1 VVELGG
7 EGLVVREDE
16 GGALDGL
23 DDLGHG
29 EGFAGAG
36 DAEQDLVL
44 LAGGETGDEFAD
56 GSGLVALGLVGGGE
70 LEVHLYRIAKDRFEV
85 RGTRFEGKT
94 EQLAGVGVGAGTELW
109 LVRHG
114 ETEWS
119 AAGRHTSRTDLPLT
133 ERGRERAA
141 ALGKFLAGTKFA
153 AVLRSPMRRAR
164 ETCEI
169 AGFGDVAVVDDG
181 LREWD
186 YGVYEGR
193 TTDEIQAEI
202 PGWSVW
208 NDPIV
213 GGETV
218 EQVGARADGVIARA
232 LAAAS
237 SAYGGPT
244 FQNRD
249 PSAGSGQVVGHP
261 DAAVNVALFGHAH
274 ILRIL
279 AARWIGLEAR
289 GGELFALETGS
300 VSVLGWERETRV
312 ILRWNRGF
320 EE

>member
-1 VVELGG
+1 M
-7 EGLVVREDE
+7 
-16 GGALDGL
+16 
-23 DDLGHG
+23 
-29 EGFAGAG
+29 
-36 DAEQDLVL
+36 
-44 LAGGETGDEFAD
+44 
-56 GSGLVALGLVGGGE
+56 
-70 LEVHLYRIAKDRFEV
+70 
-85 RGTRFEGKT
+85 
-94 EQLAGVGVGAGTELW
+94 GAGTELW

-114 ETEWS
+114 ETQWS
-119 AAGRHTSRTDLPLT
+119 AEGRHTSRTDLPLT

-237 SAYGGPT
+237 SAYSGPT